1 MKNTINDLRNHLFAT
16 LEELM
21 DKDVPVDKERTKLL
35 CSVSANIINSAKVEV
50 DYMRLNHHTDATNKF
65 FEQKQ
70 LN

>member
-1 MKNTINDLRNHLFAT
+1 MKNTISDLRNHLFAT

-35 CSVSANIINSAKVEV
+35 CSVSQNIINSAKVEV
-50 DYMRLNHHTDATNKF
+50 DYMRMHHITDNNNKF

-70 LN
+70 IS